1 MSIGESY
8 KNPPRIASTY
18 SRTIFEEIEK
28 IANNVDFR
36 HPRFQGKYKRN
47 RSLGSAQALIVELAL
62 TDERITKILH
72 PILRSYMVEGGKHWI
87 PIVHYKDK
95 Y

>member
-8 KNPPRIASTY
+8 KTPPRVASTY
-18 SRTIFEEIEK
+18 SRTIFEELEK
-28 IANNVDFR
+28 IANNIDFR
-36 HPRFQGKYKRN
+36 HPRFNGKHKRN

-62 TDERITKILH
+62 TDERITKILY
-72 PILRSYMVEGGKHWI
+72 PILRSFMVERGKHWI
-87 PIVHYKDK
+87 PQVYYRDK